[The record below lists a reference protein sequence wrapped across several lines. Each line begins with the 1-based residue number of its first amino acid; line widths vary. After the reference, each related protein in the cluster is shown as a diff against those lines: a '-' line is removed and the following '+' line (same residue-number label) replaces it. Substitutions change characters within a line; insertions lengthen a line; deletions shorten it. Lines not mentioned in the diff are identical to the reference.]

1 MKAIERRVRNSS
13 QLNPQGG
20 GEIITKAKR
29 VAFYV
34 RVSTSDQT
42 CASQRQWVCWR
53 DLAHFAKLRGRKC
66 GASPDVPV
74 GDSLYKSTGSNG
86 SLRATTRMPCTA
98 ELIVSQRLRATS
110 KYLLISGSQVR
121 VLVHPP
127 FQID

>member
-74 GDSLYKSTGSNG
+74 GDS
-86 SLRATTRMPCTA
+86 
-98 ELIVSQRLRATS
+98 V
-110 KYLLISGSQVR
+110 V
-121 VLVHPP
+121 
-127 FQID
+127 QIDRLKRVFTGNNKDAMYSGVDCFAEA